1 MLAGSLFAPTGPGG
15 FPGDSAAEGSLG
27 PVTPRVRFAP
37 SPTGFLHVGS
47 ARTAL
52 FNWLFARS
60 TGGTYVLRVED
71 TDAER
76 NRPELT
82 ESLLAE
88 LEWLGLDWDEGPLYQ
103 SERRDRHREVV
114 EGLLGSGLAYLC
126 DADNTEVEG
135 SSITEGLAVRFRMP
149 AGRSVEF
156 EDVVRGAV
164 SFSTDDLEDFV
175 IWRSNGSP
183 MFLLANAVDD
193 ADMGITHAIRGEDL
207 LSGVPKV
214 LLLLDAMG
222 APHPTYAHLP
232 LLVNEQRKK
241 LSKRRDDVSIAD
253 YRERGYL
260 AEAMVN
266 YLALLGWGPPDDL
279 EIRPL
284 SEIVDVFRIE
294 DVNKAAA
301 FFDLKKLEHIN
312 ATYLRALPKAEF
324 VERVDPWIGE
334 AAPWAAEMFDKVLF
348 ENMVDLIQE
357 KLRTFSDTPRFVDFL
372 FLDDPVDDADSWDK
386 AMVKGK
392 FAAEILD
399 GAASAFADC
408 EWSPEVLKEAVLD
421 VGEAIGLKL
430 GKAQAPL
437 RVAVTGRTVGPPL
450 FETMAEFMQRAEV
463 LRRIT
468 RARARL

>member
-1 MLAGSLFAPTGPGG
+1 
-15 FPGDSAAEGSLG
+15 
-27 PVTPRVRFAP
+27 
-37 SPTGFLHVGS
+37 VGS

-82 ESLLAE
+82 QSLLAE

-103 SERRDRHREVV
+103 SERSDRHREVV
-114 EGLLGSGLAYLC
+114 EDLLNRGLAYLC
-126 DADNTEVEG
+126 DAENREVEG
-135 SSITEGLAVRFRMP
+135 SSITDGLAVRFRMP
-149 AGRSVEF
+149 TGRTVQF
-156 EDVVRGAV
+156 KDIVRGEV
-164 SFSTDDLEDFV
+164 SFLTDDLEDFV

-214 LLLLDAMG
+214 LLMLDAMG

-266 YLALLGWGPPDDL
+266 YLALLGWGPPDDV

-284 SEIVDVFRIE
+284 AELVDVFRIE

-301 FFDLKKLEHIN
+301 YFDLKKLEHIN

-324 VERVDPWIGE
+324 IERVGPWMGD
-334 AAPWAAEMFDKVLF
+334 AAPWPPDSFDQGLF

-372 FLDDPVDDADSWDK
+372 FMEDPVDDPDSWHK
-386 AMVKGK
+386 AMIKGK
-392 FAAEILD
+392 FAAEILE
-399 GAASAFADC
+399 GTAAAFADC
-408 EWSPEVLKEAVLD
+408 AWEPEVLKDTVME
-421 VGEAIGLKL
+421 VGETVGLKL
-430 GKAQAPL
+430 GKAQAPV

-450 FETMAEFMQRAEV
+450 FETMAECMDRTEV
-463 LRRIT
+463 LRRIAQ
-468 RARARL
+468 ARARL

>member
-1 MLAGSLFAPTGPGG
+1 M
-15 FPGDSAAEGSLG
+15 
-27 PVTPRVRFAP
+27 
-37 SPTGFLHVGS
+37 GS

-82 ESLLAE
+82 QSLLAE

-103 SERRDRHREVV
+103 SERSDRHREVV
-114 EGLLGSGLAYLC
+114 EDLLNRGLAYLC
-126 DADNTEVEG
+126 DAENREVEG
-135 SSITEGLAVRFRMP
+135 SSITDGLAVRFRMP
-149 AGRSVEF
+149 TGRTVQF
-156 EDVVRGAV
+156 KDIVRGEV
-164 SFSTDDLEDFV
+164 SFLTDDLEDFV

-214 LLLLDAMG
+214 LLMLDAMG

-266 YLALLGWGPPDDL
+266 YLALLGWGPPDDV

-284 SEIVDVFRIE
+284 AELVDVFRIE

-301 FFDLKKLEHIN
+301 YFDLKKLEHIN

-324 VERVDPWIGE
+324 IERVGPWMGD
-334 AAPWAAEMFDKVLF
+334 AAPWPPDSFDQGLF

-372 FLDDPVDDADSWDK
+372 FMEDPVDDPDSWHK
-386 AMVKGK
+386 AMIKGK
-392 FAAEILD
+392 FAAEILE
-399 GAASAFADC
+399 GTAAAFADC
-408 EWSPEVLKEAVLD
+408 AWEPEVLKDTVME
-421 VGEAIGLKL
+421 VGETVGLKL
-430 GKAQAPL
+430 GKAQAPV

-450 FETMAEFMQRAEV
+450 FETMAECMDRTEV
-463 LRRIT
+463 LRRIAQ
-468 RARARL
+468 ARARL

>member
-1 MLAGSLFAPTGPGG
+1 M
-15 FPGDSAAEGSLG
+15 
-27 PVTPRVRFAP
+27 
-37 SPTGFLHVGS
+37 GS

-82 ESLLAE
+82 QSLLAE

-103 SERRDRHREVV
+103 SERSDRHREVV
-114 EGLLGSGLAYLC
+114 EDLLNRGLAYLC
-126 DADNTEVEG
+126 DAENREVEG
-135 SSITEGLAVRFRMP
+135 SSITDGLAVRFRMP
-149 AGRSVEF
+149 TGRTVQF
-156 EDVVRGAV
+156 KDIVRGEV
-164 SFSTDDLEDFV
+164 SFLTDDLEDFV

-214 LLLLDAMG
+214 LLMLDAMG
-222 APHPTYAHLP
+222 APHPTYPHLP

-266 YLALLGWGPPDDL
+266 YLALLGWGPPDDV

-284 SEIVDVFRIE
+284 AELVDVFRIE

-301 FFDLKKLEHIN
+301 YFDLKKLEHIN

-324 VERVDPWIGE
+324 IERVGPWMGD
-334 AAPWAAEMFDKVLF
+334 AAPWPPDSFDQGLF

-372 FLDDPVDDADSWDK
+372 FMEDPVDDPDSWHK
-386 AMVKGK
+386 AMIKGK
-392 FAAEILD
+392 FAAEILE
-399 GAASAFADC
+399 GTAAAFADC
-408 EWSPEVLKEAVLD
+408 AWEPEVLKDTVME
-421 VGEAIGLKL
+421 VGETVGLKL
-430 GKAQAPL
+430 GKAQAPV

-450 FETMAEFMQRAEV
+450 FETMAECMDRTEV
-463 LRRIT
+463 LRRIAQ
-468 RARARL
+468 ARARL

>member
-1 MLAGSLFAPTGPGG
+1 MT
-15 FPGDSAAEGSLG
+15 D
-27 PVTPRVRFAP
+27 RVRFAP

-52 FNWLFARS
+52 FNWLHARS
-60 TGGTYVLRVED
+60 TGGTFVLRVED

-76 NRPELT
+76 NRPELV
-82 ESLLAE
+82 SNLLAE
-88 LEWLGLDWDEGPLYQ
+88 LEWLGLDWDEGPYHQ
-103 SERRDRHREVV
+103 SERRERHREVV
-114 EGLLGSGLAYLC
+114 EDLLGRGLAYLC
-126 DADNTEVEG
+126 DADNREVDG
-135 SSITEGLAVRFRMP
+135 SSVTDGLAARFRMP
-149 AGRSVEF
+149 VGQRVGF
-156 EDVVRGAV
+156 DDIVRGEV
-164 SFSTDDLEDFV
+164 SFATDDLEDFV

-193 ADMGITHAIRGEDL
+193 ADMRITHAIRGEDL

-266 YLALLGWGPPDDL
+266 YLALLGWGPPDDV

-284 SEIVDVFRIE
+284 HEIVELFRIE
-294 DVNKAAA
+294 DVNKAPA
-301 FFDLKKLEHIN
+301 FFDLKKLEHVN
-312 ATYLRALPKAEF
+312 ATHLRALPKDEF
-324 VERVDPWIGE
+324 IERVGPWIDD
-334 AAPWAAEMFDKVLF
+334 APWPADRFDPAIF
-348 ENMVDLIQE
+348 STMVDLVQE
-357 KLRTFSDTPRFVDFL
+357 KLRTFGDTTRFVDFL
-372 FLDDPVDDADSWDK
+372 FLEDPVDDADSWEK
-386 AMVKGK
+386 TMVKGRS
-392 FAAEILD
+392 AAEVLD
-399 GAASAFADC
+399 GTAAAFADC
-408 EWSPEVLKEAVLD
+408 AWEAGVLKDVVAE
-421 VGEAIGLKL
+421 VGEGVGLKL

-450 FETMAEFMQRAEV
+450 FETMADFMERSEV
-463 LRRIT
+463 LRRIA

>member
-1 MLAGSLFAPTGPGG
+1 
-15 FPGDSAAEGSLG
+15 
-27 PVTPRVRFAP
+27 
-37 SPTGFLHVGS
+37 VGS

-334 AAPWAAEMFDKVLF
+334 AAPWAAETFDKVLF

>member
-1 MLAGSLFAPTGPGG
+1 M
-15 FPGDSAAEGSLG
+15 
-27 PVTPRVRFAP
+27 TPRVRFAP

-334 AAPWAAEMFDKVLF
+334 AAPWAAETFDKVLF

>member
-301 FFDLKKLEHIN
+301 FFDLKKLDHIN

-334 AAPWAAEMFDKVLF
+334 AAPWAAETFDKVLF

-421 VGEAIGLKL
+421 VGEAVGLKL

>member
-1 MLAGSLFAPTGPGG
+1 M
-15 FPGDSAAEGSLG
+15 
-27 PVTPRVRFAP
+27 TPRVRFAP

-82 ESLLAE
+82 QSLLAE

-103 SERRDRHREVV
+103 SERLDRHREVV
-114 EGLLGSGLAYLC
+114 DDLLARGLAYLC

-135 SSITEGLAVRFRMP
+135 SSITDGLAVRFRMP
-149 AGRSVEF
+149 TGQTVEF
-156 EDVVRGAV
+156 EDIVRGEV

-214 LLLLDAMG
+214 LLLLDALG

-266 YLALLGWGPPDDL
+266 YLALLGWGPPDDV
-279 EIRPL
+279 EI
-284 SEIVDVFRIE
+284 
-294 DVNKAAA
+294 
-301 FFDLKKLEHIN
+301 
-312 ATYLRALPKAEF
+312 
-324 VERVDPWIGE
+324 
-334 AAPWAAEMFDKVLF
+334 
-348 ENMVDLIQE
+348 
-357 KLRTFSDTPRFVDFL
+357 
-372 FLDDPVDDADSWDK
+372 
-386 AMVKGK
+386 
-392 FAAEILD
+392 
-399 GAASAFADC
+399 
-408 EWSPEVLKEAVLD
+408 
-421 VGEAIGLKL
+421 
-430 GKAQAPL
+430 
-437 RVAVTGRTVGPPL
+437 
-450 FETMAEFMQRAEV
+450 
-463 LRRIT
+463 
-468 RARARL
+468 

>member
-1 MLAGSLFAPTGPGG
+1 M
-15 FPGDSAAEGSLG
+15 
-27 PVTPRVRFAP
+27 
-37 SPTGFLHVGS
+37 
-47 ARTAL
+47 
-52 FNWLFARS
+52 
-60 TGGTYVLRVED
+60 RVED

-334 AAPWAAEMFDKVLF
+334 AAPWAAETFDKVLF

-421 VGEAIGLKL
+421 VGEAVGLKL